1 MMTDTTTTPN
11 SNADG
16 PAVLGSIDSWVT
28 LTQAAT
34 LLPQVSGSKVHTS
47 TLWRWCKNGLRGVHL
62 EHGYMGRRIVT
73 SPEALCRFFAALAQQ
88 ETTPLPPA
96 VARRR
101 RLRPRTSDQRR
112 RQIEHANA
120 ILIQA
125 GILTP
130 HAACPSDNPTRSI
143 TKGQP

>member
-1 MMTDTTTTPN
+1 MMTDTKTTPN
-11 SNADG
+11 STANG
-16 PAVLGSIDSWVT
+16 LAVLGTIDSCVT
-28 LTQAAT
+28 LAQAAA

-47 TLWRWCKNGLRGVHL
+47 TLWRWCKNGVRGVTL
-62 EHGYMGRRIVT
+62 EYGYMGRRIVT
-73 SPEALCRFFAALAQQ
+73 SPEALCRFFAALARQ

-112 RQIEHANA
+112 RQLEQANA
-120 ILIQA
+120 VLIKA

-130 HAACPSDNPTRSI
+130 HTTCPPDNPKRSI
-143 TKGQP
+143 TKG